1 MAISHNAAVDQE
13 VITIKVNKMKN
24 LLKDLNLHFTDK
36 EIHSRVL
43 AIHGAT
49 KALMM
54 AKINEQ
60 LPASPEDIYSLLIKI
75 ALSEFDIPGQKIA
88 DILSLTHKIIK
99 TETLSSNLMKKL
111 NINGEDVTSAQSI
124 GSSPNH

>member
-1 MAISHNAAVDQE
+1 
-13 VITIKVNKMKN
+13 MKK

-60 LPASPEDIYSLLIKI
+60 LPASPEDIYSLLITI
-75 ALSEFDIPGQKIA
+75 ALSEFDIPRQKIA
-88 DILSLTHKIIK
+88 DILSLTNKIIK
-99 TETLSSNLMKKL
+99 TETLSSNLMKK
-111 NINGEDVTSAQSI
+111 
-124 GSSPNH
+124 